1 MSFLTRVPC
10 GWGAPSPLQLE
21 FAPLSVIIHC
31 IPCLLL
37 PNSPKYSSFHTS
49 LAGFLR
55 AGDREVAVGMRVG
68 LPMVPVSRFPFLP
81 AGRAPSGLLAA
92 GSCLPRGR
100 ELRRKPGKWPF
111 AHSPSLCLCGRG
123 DLGLEFETALEGGP
137 PRGRSLPLFTLS
149 LNASQASVHQRHL
162 RAKHKSPTNAGP

>member
-1 MSFLTRVPC
+1 MVTSPQQKRLQMSFLTRVPC
-10 GWGAPSPLQLE
+10 CWGAPSPLQLE
-21 FAPLSVIIHC
+21 FAPLSVIHC

-37 PNSPKYSSFHTS
+37 PNSPKCSSFHTS

-55 AGDREVAVGMRVG
+55 ARDREVAVGMRVG
-68 LPMVPVSRFPFLP
+68 FPMVPVSRLPFLP

-111 AHSPSLCLCGRG
+111 AHSPTRGRG
-123 DLGLEFETALEGGP
+123 DLGLEFETALEGAL
-137 PRGRSLPLFTLS
+137 REAAHCRSSLS
-149 LNASQASVHQRHL
+149 A
-162 RAKHKSPTNAGP
+162 